1 MRWLDG
7 IIDLMD
13 MFELGD
19 SDGQG
24 RLACGSLWSRR
35 VRLSFLLCHEK
46 EAASAVRG
54 QGGYTFL
61 MLQEYTGGLEF
72 FLKKEARIF
81 NPLEDCGRP
90 LISFSRP

>member
-35 VRLSFLLCHEK
+35 VGHNLVAEQQQQ
-46 EAASAVRG
+46 ASVYYSTR
-54 QGGYTFL
+54 
-61 MLQEYTGGLEF
+61 E
-72 FLKKEARIF
+72 IIII
-81 NPLEDCGRP
+81 NPYSYFVSYSIVWYRV
-90 LISFSRP
+90 SSQ

>member
-24 RLACGSLWSRR
+24 RLACGSLWSCRAGHNLVAEQQQQASVYYSTREIIIINPYSYFVSYSIVWYR
-35 VRLSFLLCHEK
+35 VS
-46 EAASAVRG
+46 S
-54 QGGYTFL
+54 Q
-61 MLQEYTGGLEF
+61 
-72 FLKKEARIF
+72 
-81 NPLEDCGRP
+81 
-90 LISFSRP
+90 

>member
-24 RLACGSLWSRR
+24 RLACGSLWSHRFGHDLVAEQQQHASVYCTTREIIIIINPYSYFVSYSIVWYR
-35 VRLSFLLCHEK
+35 VS
-46 EAASAVRG
+46 S
-54 QGGYTFL
+54 Q
-61 MLQEYTGGLEF
+61 
-72 FLKKEARIF
+72 
-81 NPLEDCGRP
+81 
-90 LISFSRP
+90 

>member
-35 VRLSFLLCHEK
+35 VGHNLVAEK
-46 EAASAVRG
+46 QQQASVY
-54 QGGYTFL
+54 YTTR
-61 MLQEYTGGLEF
+61 E
-72 FLKKEARIF
+72 IIIII
-81 NPLEDCGRP
+81 NPYSYFVSYSIVWYRV
-90 LISFSRP
+90 SSQ